1 MPNQRPRVHCPSP
14 FVPCTNECNPTSPDR
29 WQTNLSRYGVRG
41 TIVGCRHGGEC
52 THALCYHAHRGW
64 HARMPCATMLTAA
77 GTHACPVLPCSP
89 RLARAHVRLPKIWR
103 NRIIGHG
110 GRNSLHDRAG
120 NVRNLLR
127 TRRGRIHLVVP
138 DHIVANDGIP
148 LVHASWCLPSAGN
161 RGSRHHHTRAA
172 YSIKLMP
179 KDVEAHSCYF
189 FQNQILVCCSDHGPR
204 THVCPE
210 CVVHT
215 SDRDASAQKRCT

>member
-1 MPNQRPRVHCPSP
+1 
-14 FVPCTNECNPTSPDR
+14 
-29 WQTNLSRYGVRG
+29 
-41 TIVGCRHGGEC
+41 
-52 THALCYHAHRGW
+52 
-64 HARMPCATMLTAA
+64 MPCATMLTAA

-89 RLARAHVRLPKIWR
+89 RLARAHVRLPKTWR

-172 YSIKLMP
+172 YSRKLMP

-189 FQNQILVCCSDHGPR
+189 FKTKFSFGAPITVHGRTFAPSAWSTRVIVMPLRRNGAHELQHPFQSSPTTRCAIVIIRSRRTLLPQWQHCSAF
-204 THVCPE
+204 
-210 CVVHT
+210 T
-215 SDRDASAQKRCT
+215 SRRKLDDIRRQPCRVGHATRP